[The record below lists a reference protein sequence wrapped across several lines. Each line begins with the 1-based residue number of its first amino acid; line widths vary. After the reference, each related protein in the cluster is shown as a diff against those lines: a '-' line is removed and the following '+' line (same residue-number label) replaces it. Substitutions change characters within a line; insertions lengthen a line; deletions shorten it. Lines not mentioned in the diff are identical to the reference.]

1 MIRQLTLFA
10 FLLVVASCAGLQTV
24 SKYNY
29 VQPVRVDVDGKCF
42 NAYPKINEGTI
53 YVDECPLAAAGKSFV
68 EGLTFGTVDTTPPK
82 DMHERAALEYLKQ
95 NNLDCEIVYPNTY
108 YISDSLGGSYGY
120 EIYLICNS

>member
-1 MIRQLTLFA
+1 MLKQLSVITLV
-10 FLLVVASCAGLQTV
+10 LLVASCAGIQTV

-29 VQPVRVDVDGKCF
+29 VQPVQVNVDGKCF
-42 NAYPKINEGTI
+42 QAYPKISEGTI
-53 YVDECPLAAAGKSFV
+53 YVDECPLASAGKAYL
-68 EGLTFGTVDTTPPK
+68 EGLTLGLVDTTPPK

-120 EIYLICNS
+120 EIYLICSP